1 MRCFVFLPAGGIFS
15 RLAFAGAGV
24 LGASG
29 PFPAAA
35 PAVIPLP
42 VGLSA
47 GSFNRTGSY
56 RGASPKKLEFASGT
70 AQESRKQREAA
81 RGRGTG
87 GGGNPGMSIPEAA
100 PKQAALM
107 RAIKPLS

>member
-29 PFPAAA
+29 PFPAVA

-47 GSFNRTGSY
+47 GSFGRTGSH
-56 RGASPKKLEFASGT
+56 RGASPKNLEFASGT
-70 AQESRKQREAA
+70 VQGSRKQREAA
-81 RGRGTG
+81 RGRGG
-87 GGGNPGMSIPEAA
+87 GGKI
-100 PKQAALM
+100 QA
-107 RAIKPLS
+107 

>member
-29 PFPAAA
+29 PFPAVA

-47 GSFNRTGSY
+47 GSFGRTGSH
-56 RGASPKKLEFASGT
+56 RGASPKNLEFASGT
-70 AQESRKQREAA
+70 AQGSRKQREAA
-81 RGRGTG
+81 RGRGG
-87 GGGNPGMSIPEAA
+87 GKNPGVSIPEAA

-107 RAIKPLS
+107 RAIKPPS